1 MIVWLNGAFGV
12 GKTSAAGELRDVLP
26 QGRLHDPERLGW
38 LLQRTVGRWQPGD
51 YQHLSSWRRGTV
63 WLAGRAA
70 RSAGTTLVVPMS
82 VLRPAYLDELL
93 SGLRQRGHD
102 VHHVLLDAPA
112 EVICARI
119 AADETD
125 SSAAS
130 WRDGHVEAYMTAR
143 ADLTARGAVVQT
155 ADRSPREV
163 AVLVAAAVLER

>member
-63 WLAGRAA
+63 WLAG
-70 RSAGTTLVVPMS
+70 
-82 VLRPAYLDELL
+82 
-93 SGLRQRGHD
+93 
-102 VHHVLLDAPA
+102 
-112 EVICARI
+112 
-119 AADETD
+119 
-125 SSAAS
+125 
-130 WRDGHVEAYMTAR
+130 HVEAYMTAR